1 MKTFPRSII
10 TTKLKFPEPSSG
22 LKVTGAVI
30 TTAAPG
36 EDTSTGLPDGEVTTS
51 TPNSFADILAGVR
64 DVTIALVAAAAAAN
78 VNLPFFGSGMH
89 YGMKNFCKNSAKSH
103 TMLWEI
109 RDEYNL

>member
-1 MKTFPRSII
+1 M
-10 TTKLKFPEPSSG
+10 
-22 LKVTGAVI
+22 TGAVI

-89 YGMKNFCKNSAKSH
+89 YRIRNFCKNSTKSPS
-103 TMLWEI
+103 MLWKM